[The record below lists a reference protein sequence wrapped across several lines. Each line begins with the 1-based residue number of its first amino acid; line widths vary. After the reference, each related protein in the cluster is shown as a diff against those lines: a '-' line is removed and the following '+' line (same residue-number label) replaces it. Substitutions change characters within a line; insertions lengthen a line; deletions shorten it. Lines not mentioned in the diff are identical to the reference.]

1 MHYMAFKGG
10 SKCNGLRWS
19 WSENVL
25 PLKSVL
31 DYDETLMRL
40 RTDSK
45 QTPKR
50 LWRDSEETL
59 KDSYQTLKRLQRDFE
74 VTSKIPK
81 RLQYVIS
88 IIIYCNFGDFGKISK
103 KTQKQFGTKLW
114 FFGFATHAFS
124 FSMHFFGGKKLRKDS
139 KKYQDLPSLLE
150 MSILFTLVAVL
161 QA

>member
-1 MHYMAFKGG
+1 MVMKW
-10 SKCNGLRWS
+10 KCLA
-19 WSENVL
+19 
-25 PLKSVL
+25 LKISF
-31 DYDETLMRL
+31 
-40 RTDSK
+40 
-45 QTPKR
+45 R
-50 LWRDSEETL
+50 LWWDSNETPNRLQTDSEETL
-59 KDSYQTLKRLQRDFE
+59 KRLWIDSKETPKRLRRDSEKTPMRHRRDFE

-103 KTQKQFGTKLW
+103 KTQIQFCTKLW